1 MDTEKMRPA
10 FEAAMAESGYMTA
23 KQMVED
29 RTESGYSWCGLYWR
43 MWKESRAAIV
53 IELPPKPDAD
63 TFTRVQSAYWQGIEK
78 VAGQARI
85 AGLTVKE

>member
-1 MDTEKMRPA
+1 MQHTDKAIAE
-10 FEAAMAESGYMTA
+10 FEAWWI
-23 KQMVED
+23 KQPFREQFED
-29 RTESGYSWCGLYWR
+29 LKTQFCNVWVASLASV
-43 MWKESRAAIV
+43 V

-78 VAGQARI
+78 VAGQARS